1 MLHLRKLGTMR
12 SATVTFL
19 IAAVLA
25 AGPPAALAQTDDPV
39 GRAAG
44 ELPTTLFEPAPDQV
58 PGRAA
63 TDDGTGAPLLL
74 AALALAA
81 ALAAGYVSA
90 RPYGSLRSTRRS

>member
-1 MLHLRKLGTMR
+1 MR
-12 SATVTFL
+12 AATITFL

-25 AGPPAALAQTDDPV
+25 AGAPAALAQTGDAV
-39 GRAAG
+39 GQAAG

-63 TDDGTGAPLLL
+63 ADDGGGAPLVLAGLL
-74 AALALAA
+74 LAA

-90 RPYGSLRSTRRS
+90 RPYSSRSTRRS